1 MYMHMLPAAH
11 QRHGQKLFPSKLCK
25 RKKLATILADGLRKK
40 TGLHR
45 LGYTVTYEDTPGYVD
60 EVHLSIKIFIYA
72 AFSKRYMLIDTHP
85 SFLLCANKRCNAM
98 LCERA
103 HLSAAALS
111 F

>member
-45 LGYTVTYEDTPGYVD
+45 PG
-60 EVHLSIKIFIYA
+60 
-72 AFSKRYMLIDTHP
+72 
-85 SFLLCANKRCNAM
+85 
-98 LCERA
+98 
-103 HLSAAALS
+103 
-111 F
+111 